1 MREVPVSP
9 PPLRGPRDAPEPRGL
24 NLAAQVAAQREMQRT
39 TRVASDT
46 NATAA
51 AAAVAAAA
59 DSDSGADADA
69 RRAAAQM
76 REARARAAEARRI
89 RPCGRARVS
98 SAASSEPEHGAR
110 SQSAPATRP
119 ARALPPVPGPVP
131 AAVAHGTT
139 TGLPDTQSIPAM
151 LAQRAA
157 LAMPRR
163 SSYDAP
169 SPTARHS
176 DLVPAPAL
184 TPSPELGGVQ
194 GWGLGAVLSAPA
206 TRQGTPP
213 SDAPRAP
220 ASPDE
225 TPEARE
231 AREAQ
236 ETRAAQAALHARL
249 ARTAQAAPRASGSA
263 DAPPARGSAAEA
275 PAAAPAPVR
284 AASPPRAPTPPAPV
298 LPESEPVSGRATPAE
313 APVRPASSTAHSEA
327 PAPPLPNAWTS
338 ETREAPQEPPGAFP
352 ELPLVPLAVPETS
365 TGRTTHGR
373 RESRRSRRRGDAT
386 NTLLAALST
395 PATGPGNPM
404 PSLYGYFSDEPAP
417 TALRPAGVGYGAGA
431 ARTAVPTAPGTETIG
446 RMHPGLAERILAS
459 GPSVSNLHPVASAV
473 QMSPGAGA
481 RATAA
486 QLRRSEVQ
494 PGSVAFPAGALSD
507 IGSTSARA
515 RDAQVSHK
523 LEENTVLSF
532 AWTVEHLTEFVEQV
546 RTGERRHKAWNMYPL
561 FGEERWRLEW
571 ERTQGD
577 GHGGL
582 ALHLTCL
589 TMMALAFL
597 AELPTQVMLGLR
609 APQRLRRAPGMLAS
623 DFVWRVFVPF
633 KFDAQNDTL
642 TYTDFPSLADVC
654 ADAAIAEQDAVE
666 LVVQI
671 AAGPSVQ
678 TAPVAE
684 ATQDAR
690 LPFETP
696 SAVQMPRSLVHA
708 LAHLV
713 DDAGTGDLMIIV
725 REKGLQQHPTAEL
738 AASVGLKTFVQ
749 PWPTGTPMPVLTDDV
764 EPDVFVRDRVLW
776 AHASVLRARSE
787 FFDTMLSSEFSE
799 SAQHDA
805 PGASRAPGWR
815 RPYRVLRIPDAD
827 YVTLY
832 WFLRYLYTDE
842 VQLLPAEDIQAVTL
856 DDHWILGQDGASDR
870 LDWKWRRVYANEDD
884 ASTLAS
890 SPGAA
895 DTSVSRLAQTRT
907 PLVTSAA
914 TNPTLTDLHSGHN
927 VEITTSPRDGTPQC
941 RPTKTHGRQRSGG
954 ASSALYASDPHPHP
968 PMLAVPP
975 ASALALYRLAHR
987 YHIPTLC
994 ELTTTHI
1001 IAQLTP
1007 QNATN
1012 YLLCT
1017 ALFDQLQYAIQH
1029 YICTFHTLTQSN
1041 IGTMCRPAKSLS
1053 AAATRCP
1060 RAIGGPRRAAR
1071 SPPSCA
1077 ICDWPKPNRVSHS
1090 HVAIWLRPD
1099 HTVAPCRPLR
1109 APGGPRCRRRS
1120 PC

>member
-1 MREVPVSP
+1 MREAPVSP
-9 PPLRGPRDAPEPRGL
+9 PTLRGPRDAPEPRGL
-24 NLAAQVAAQREMQRT
+24 NLAAQVAAQREVQRT
-39 TRVASDT
+39 TRAASDT
-46 NATAA
+46 DAA
-51 AAAVAAAA
+51 AAAHAVA
-59 DSDSGADADA
+59 DRIDADADVL
-69 RRAAAQM
+69 RAASQM
-76 REARARAAEARRI
+76 REERARAAEARRT
-89 RPCGRARVS
+89 RLDGRARVP
-98 SAASSEPEHGAR
+98 SAATSEPEQGPR
-110 SQSAPATRP
+110 SQSAPAARP
-119 ARALPPVPGPVP
+119 ARALPPVPGSVP
-131 AAVAHGTT
+131 ATAPHEAVTD
-139 TGLPDTQSIPAM
+139 LPNAQSIPAL

-169 SPTARHS
+169 SPAAVPS
-176 DLVPAPAL
+176 DPVPVPAPAL
-184 TPSPELGGVQ
+184 TPSPELGGVH

-213 SDAPRAP
+213 ADAPRAHT
-220 ASPDE
+220 SLDE
-225 TPEARE
+225 TPEARD

-236 ETRAAQAALHARL
+236 ETRVAQAALHARL
-249 ARTAQAAPRASGSA
+249 ARTAQAAPRASRTA
-263 DAPPARGSAAEA
+263 DTPMARGDAAEA
-275 PAAAPAPVR
+275 LDPAAGAAE
-284 AASPPRAPTPPAPV
+284 AASVRPASPLRAPTPPAPA
-298 LPESEPVSGRATPAE
+298 LPVPEPVSGRATPVE
-313 APVRPASSTAHSEA
+313 APVRPASSTARTEA
-327 PAPPLPNAWTS
+327 PAPPLTNAWTS
-338 ETREAPQEPPGAFP
+338 EPPEAPHELPGAFP
-352 ELPLVPLAVPETS
+352 APAPPLVPLAVPETS
-365 TGRTTHGR
+365 TARTTHGR

-386 NTLLAALST
+386 HTLLAALST

-431 ARTAVPTAPGTETIG
+431 ARATVPAAPGTETIG

-515 RDAQVSHK
+515 RDAHVSHK

-532 AWTVEHLTEFVEQV
+532 AWTVEHLGAFAEQV

-589 TMMALAFL
+589 TMMALAFH
-597 AELPTQVMLGLR
+597 AELPTQVMFGLR

-623 DFVWRVFVPF
+623 DLVWRTFVPF
-633 KFDAQNDTL
+633 KFDAQHDTL
-642 TYTDFPSLADVC
+642 TFTDFPPLADVC

-671 AAGPSVQ
+671 AAGPSVH
-678 TAPVAE
+678 TAPLAE
-684 ATQDAR
+684 ANHDAR

-696 SAVQMPRSLVHA
+696 STVQMPRSLVHA

-725 REKGLQQHPTAEL
+725 REKGLQQHPSAEL

-749 PWPTGTPMPVLTDDV
+749 PWPTGTPMPVLNGDA
-764 EPDVFVRDRVLW
+764 EPDVYVRDRVLW

-799 SAQHDA
+799 SAQHDVS
-805 PGASRAPGWR
+805 GATRAPGWR

-856 DDHWILGQDGASDR
+856 DDHWILGQEGASDR
-870 LDWKWRRVYANEDD
+870 PDWKWRHVYADEDD

-895 DTSVSRLAQTRT
+895 DTSVSSRLAQTRT
-907 PLVTSAA
+907 PLLTSAT

-987 YHIPTLC
+987 YHLPTLC
-994 ELTTTHI
+994 ELTTAHI

-1017 ALFDQLQYAIQH
+1017 ALFEQLQYAIQH
-1029 YICTFHTLTQSN
+1029 YIFQHWHDVSSSEEFERCCDQVSEGDWGPSAGRAL
-1041 IGTMCRPAKSLS
+1041 ASLMRNLRL
-1053 AAATRCP
+1053 AETRS
-1060 RAIGGPRRAAR
+1060 G
-1071 SPPSCA
+1071 
-1077 ICDWPKPNRVSHS
+1077 
-1090 HVAIWLRPD
+1090 
-1099 HTVAPCRPLR
+1099 AP
-1109 APGGPRCRRRS
+1109 
-1120 PC
+1120 